1 LYVCRPNHLKPF
13 ENMRKPIIILSS
25 CFLFLSIL
33 VSAQKT
39 NYKVSLIG
47 FYNLE
52 NFYDTIN
59 DPKVSDE
66 EFLPEGTKHYTG
78 EVYLDKINHLTEVLS
93 QIGTDKTPDGLAM
106 FGCAEIENEAV
117 LQDLA
122 HQPSLIRRNYQV
134 VHYDSPDER
143 GVDVALMYNPKYFTP
158 KFSEPLNVMLYNL
171 DSTIR
176 KTRDVLYVYG
186 MYAGE
191 PLHVFVNHWPSRR
204 GGEEVSAPGR
214 ASAARVCKHKID
226 SIIALNLDAKIVVM
240 GDLNDDPVSPS
251 VAVVLGAKGDKSQV
265 QRGELYNPWM
275 NMYKQGI
282 GTLAYNDSWNLF
294 DQIMI
299 SSGFLNKEQDG
310 FFFQD
315 AKIFNKPWMVQTDG
329 KYKGYPKRTYDFDN
343 YAGGFSDHFPTY
355 LVLLQKVK

>member
-1 LYVCRPNHLKPF
+1 MMKRNLL
-13 ENMRKPIIILSS
+13 L
-25 CFLFLSIL
+25 LSIFTL
-33 VSAQKT
+33 LNVAVSAQKT
-39 NYKVSLIG
+39 TYKVSLIG

-59 DPKVSDE
+59 DPKVNDE
-66 EFLPEGTKHYTG
+66 EFLPEGSKHYTG
-78 EVYLDKINHLTEVLS
+78 EVYTDKVNHLSEVLS

-122 HQPSLIRRNYQV
+122 HQPSLIRRNYQI

-158 KFSEPLNVMLYNL
+158 KFSEPLNVLLYNT

-186 MYAGE
+186 MFDGE

-204 GGEEVSAPGR
+204 GGEEASAPGR
-214 ASAARVCKHKID
+214 ASAASVCKHKID
-226 SIIALNLDAKIVVM
+226 SITALNPDAKIVVM

-251 VAVVLGAKGDKSQV
+251 VAVVLGAKGEKEKV
-265 QRGELYNPWM
+265 LKGGMYNPWM
-275 NMYKQGI
+275 SMYKQGI

-294 DQIMI
+294 DQIII
-299 SSGFLNKEQDG
+299 SSGFLNKDQDG

-315 AKIFNKPWMVQTDG
+315 AKIFNKPWMVQTEG

-343 YAGGFSDHFPTY
+343 YASGYSDHFPTY
-355 LVLLQKVK
+355 LIFLQKVK

>member
-1 LYVCRPNHLKPF
+1 
-13 ENMRKPIIILSS
+13 MRKQILFILSIFS
-25 CFLFLSIL
+25 LMSLC
-33 VSAQKT
+33 VQAQKT
-39 NYKVSLIG
+39 NYKLSMIG

-59 DPKVSDE
+59 DPKVNDE
-66 EFLPEGTKHYTG
+66 EFLPEGTKRYTG
-78 EVYLDKINHLTEVLS
+78 EVYMDKINHLSEVLS
-93 QIGTDKTPDGLAM
+93 QIGTDKSPDGLAM
-106 FGCAEIENEAV
+106 FGCAEIENETV
-117 LQDLA
+117 LKDLA
-122 HQPSLIRRNYQV
+122 HQSSLIRRNYQI

-143 GVDVALMYNPKYFTP
+143 GVDVALLYNPKYFTP
-158 KFSEPLNVMLYNL
+158 KFSEPLNVMLYNP

-186 MYAGE
+186 MFAGE

-204 GGEEVSAPGR
+204 GGEEASAPGR
-214 ASAARVCKHKID
+214 ASAAKVCKHKID
-226 SIIALNLDAKIVVM
+226 SITAINPDAKIIVM

-251 VAVVLGAKGDKSQV
+251 VAVVLGAKGDKDKV
-265 QRGELYNPWM
+265 EKGGMFNPWV
-275 NMYKQGI
+275 NMFKQGI

-299 SSGFLNKEQDG
+299 SSGFLNKDQSG

-329 KYKGYPKRTYDFDN
+329 RYKGYPKRTYDFDN
-343 YAGGFSDHFPTY
+343 YAGGYSDHFPTY
-355 LVLLQKVK
+355 LIFLKKVE